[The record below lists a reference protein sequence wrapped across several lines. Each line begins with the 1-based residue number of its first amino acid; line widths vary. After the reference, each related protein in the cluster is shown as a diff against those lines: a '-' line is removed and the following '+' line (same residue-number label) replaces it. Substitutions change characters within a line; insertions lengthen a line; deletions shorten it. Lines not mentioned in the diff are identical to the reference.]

1 MSQIPVVTSHVSL
14 KFDGERRKMTG
25 KGAKCHEFM
34 LLLLVPIEVL
44 SEIKVWKSFS
54 CLYCVIQQCF
64 FLTASFHFMLILTMK
79 RV

>member
-1 MSQIPVVTSHVSL
+1 MPQVPVVTSHVSL

-44 SEIKVWKSFS
+44 SEIKVW
-54 CLYCVIQQCF
+54 
-64 FLTASFHFMLILTMK
+64 
-79 RV
+79 